1 MLIQGQGSQGGG
13 ATQRASAMAALNSA
27 FNPAGG
33 GKGAA
38 EPRGSSGASQR
49 RAAVAALSGVIA
61 DPKIDEPSPV
71 ASPGSQ
77 HMITLHALS

>member
-1 MLIQGQGSQGGG
+1 
-13 ATQRASAMAALNSA
+13 MAALNSA

-77 HMITLHALS
+77 TYDYKFLVFRSNTTT